1 MKNYEVFYFY
11 YILLFKV
18 DGSWRLCVIGK
29 IIKWKTE
36 EDINLSLRQEGKVFI
51 LGPKVFLT
59 GI

>member
-1 MKNYEVFYFY
+1 MKTCYRKNYKME
-11 YILLFKV
+11 K
-18 DGSWRLCVIGK
+18 K
-29 IIKWKTE
+29 E